1 MGIHMSRLVSAARTD
16 PDVVGGRYSTACY
29 ITDSWPSLLYLA
41 YKYVQDPKAA
51 LLANTNLGGD
61 NAHRGAVLG
70 VILGLATGR
79 TVDAFFHRLKD
90 RQAIEDE
97 ITALLGL
104 SEEPREEGEE
114 WDDRR

>member
-1 MGIHMSRLVSAARTD
+1 VN
-16 PDVVGGRYSTACY
+16 
-29 ITDSWPSLLYLA
+29 
-41 YKYVQDPKAA
+41 DPKAA

-70 VILGLATGR
+70 VLLGLATGGR
-79 TVDAFFHRLKD
+79 TVDAFFHQLED

-104 SEEPREEGEE
+104 AEEQAENGKPETVQ
-114 WDDRR
+114 